1 MLTDHT
7 TTIISPAS
15 LAELKDRL
23 FNSWIY
29 ADVDFIID
37 DTDVPIQGFEMMQRV
52 SISLRAI
59 AIMNQGD
66 IDRQKLWQSVRPIL
80 SCLLDNRWEVH
91 VGDCDGCLCVR
102 VYDPQSVDHA
112 GAIEFDVPPD
122 GVRQLRNVD
131 AWSSSWG
138 YFS

>member
-1 MLTDHT
+1 MFTDHT
-7 TTIISPAS
+7 VTEVSPISLS
-15 LAELKDRL
+15 GLKNHL
-23 FNSWIY
+23 FNKWIY
-29 ADVDFIID
+29 ADVDFVID
-37 DTDVPIQGFEMMQRV
+37 DTDVPIRGFEMMQRV

-80 SCLLDNRWEVH
+80 SCLLENRWEVH
-91 VGDCDGCLCVR
+91 VGDRDGCLCVR
-102 VYDPQSVDHA
+102 IYDPRSVDQA
-112 GAIEFDVPPD
+112 GAVDFDVPPD

-131 AWSSSWG
+131 AWSSAWG